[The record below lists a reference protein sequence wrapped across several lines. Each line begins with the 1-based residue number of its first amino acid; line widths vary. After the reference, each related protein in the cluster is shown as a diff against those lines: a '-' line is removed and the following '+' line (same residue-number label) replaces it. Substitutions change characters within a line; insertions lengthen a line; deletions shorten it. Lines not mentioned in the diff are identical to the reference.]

1 VSDATPQAQPAPTRG
16 ALRVGAPAPNFTLPG
31 TDGSGR
37 SEGRGEWSLADL
49 RGSVVVLVFYPA
61 DASPVCTAQ
70 LSAYTND
77 IGRFEALGARV
88 LAISPQPVDA
98 HERFAAD
105 NGGFAFPL
113 LADVDRAVGERY
125 GVLGPMGFYRRS
137 VYVIDAA
144 GFVRYAH
151 RSTAGLTFRP
161 TAELTAAVAA
171 ASAGEPAA
179 QD

>member
-1 VSDATPQAQPAPTRG
+1 VSDVTPRAPSAPARAVLPVGVPAPD
-16 ALRVGAPAPNFTLPG
+16 FTLPG
-31 TDGSGR
+31 TDGTGR
-37 SEGRGEWSLADL
+37 PEGRGEWSLAAL

-70 LSAYTND
+70 LTAYTND
-77 IGRFEALGARV
+77 IGRFEALGAQV
-88 LAISPQPVDA
+88 LAISPQPVEA

-105 NGGFAFPL
+105 NGGFGFPL
-113 LADVDRAVGERY
+113 LADVDRAVGGRY

-171 ASAGEPAA
+171 AGTPAPGPPH
-179 QD
+179 

>member
-1 VSDATPQAQPAPTRG
+1 VSDVTPRADPAPTRA
-16 ALRVGAPAPNFTLPG
+16 ALPVGAPAPDFTLPG
-31 TDGSGR
+31 TDGTGR
-37 SEGRGEWSLADL
+37 AEGRGEWSLADL

-70 LSAYTND
+70 LTAYTVD

-88 LAISPQPVDA
+88 LAISPQAVEA
-98 HERFAAD
+98 HEAFARD

-113 LADVDRAVGERY
+113 LADVDRVVAERY

-137 VYVIDAA
+137 VYVLDAG

-161 TAELTAAVAA
+161 TAELAAAVAA
-171 ASAGEPAA
+171 AAGEPRAI
-179 QD
+179 D